1 MTLSAPLVAQEAN
14 GTITTENTA
23 QLDADIATRLREI
36 LGELG
41 NYEDVTVTVAD
52 GVVTLRGTATSA
64 REAAALEPLANRVSG
79 VVAVKNEVIE
89 TSDIGARLDPAWER
103 FQSRIDQ
110 LIAFLPLAFIALL
123 VFGVIVFLGIL
134 IARLKQPWN
143 RLAPN
148 AFIAEIYRQ
157 FIRIAFF
164 IGGLVVA
171 LDILN
176 ATALLSTILG
186 AAGIIG
192 LALGFAVRDTVENYI
207 ASVML
212 SIRQPFR
219 PNDVVEINGDQGKVI
234 RLTSRA
240 TILLS
245 FDGNH
250 IRIPNATVFKSRIIN
265 FSQNAERRFMFDILI
280 DRNADLH
287 AALGLVE
294 ETVQGLPFILEN
306 PSAQAWIDTIET
318 AGVRLQVIGWVDQN
332 ATSLVRAKGEAIRQ
346 VKLALQATG
355 VGITDATQ
363 SISIRRDTASL
374 GAVTSAPAQSESTEV
389 EGVDASQEEALDHL
403 IDAER
408 DAPDAE
414 DLLDHDAQTE

>member
-148 AFIAEIYRQ
+148 AFIAEIYRLGL
-157 FIRIAFF
+157 AFF
-164 IGGLVVA
+164 
-171 LDILN
+171 
-176 ATALLSTILG
+176 
-186 AAGIIG
+186 
-192 LALGFAVRDTVENYI
+192 
-207 ASVML
+207 
-212 SIRQPFR
+212 
-219 PNDVVEINGDQGKVI
+219 
-234 RLTSRA
+234 
-240 TILLS
+240 
-245 FDGNH
+245 
-250 IRIPNATVFKSRIIN
+250 
-265 FSQNAERRFMFDILI
+265 
-280 DRNADLH
+280 
-287 AALGLVE
+287 
-294 ETVQGLPFILEN
+294 
-306 PSAQAWIDTIET
+306 
-318 AGVRLQVIGWVDQN
+318 
-332 ATSLVRAKGEAIRQ
+332 
-346 VKLALQATG
+346 
-355 VGITDATQ
+355 
-363 SISIRRDTASL
+363 
-374 GAVTSAPAQSESTEV
+374 
-389 EGVDASQEEALDHL
+389 
-403 IDAER
+403 
-408 DAPDAE
+408 
-414 DLLDHDAQTE
+414 